1 MKMLGFSL
9 AGGLGEAAWSRGL
22 RVSSKDTMS
31 YAADGEG
38 CAALTVSTLL
48 STGLAADCTASMHW
62 ERGDFITKK
71 PPRARVAYLVEYG
84 WSRRRTRD
92 SRDISMHVL
101 QPQVA
106 KLSVETGFGGSGHG
120 PSPV

>member
-22 RVSSKDTMS
+22 RVSSKDTMG

-48 STGLAADCTASMHW
+48 STGARASDCTVMHAQSMHSL
-62 ERGDFITKK
+62 IQSK
-71 PPRARVAYLVEYG
+71 
-84 WSRRRTRD
+84 
-92 SRDISMHVL
+92 
-101 QPQVA
+101 Q
-106 KLSVETGFGGSGHG
+106 
-120 PSPV
+120 